1 VSEINFRRL
10 IFDIRLCFLRLAWAK
25 MSLFFFRLH
34 NLRREEEKKN
44 RRRKIRGGGC
54 GGGGGGGS
62 ETPSIAGGRYDN
74 VGSSSLSINPGKL
87 FEKPLL
93 APEDSLD
100 EEALKIPRL
109 INTKMAELILLFC
122 LKMIYLKYF
131 NGLFY
136 DLSEKELWL
145 FDLFKIFHLHQ
156 EYQTMF

>member
-1 VSEINFRRL
+1 VSEINFSRL
-10 IFDIRLCFLRLAWAK
+10 IFDIRLCPLRLAPAE

-44 RRRKIRGGGC
+44 RRRKMRSGGC

-109 INTKMAELILLFC
+109 I
-122 LKMIYLKYF
+122 
-131 NGLFY
+131 
-136 DLSEKELWL
+136 
-145 FDLFKIFHLHQ
+145 
-156 EYQTMF
+156 